1 MIGESLSGLASRFF
15 FRGTGKA
22 EVAGVLECGIAI
34 TRAADGGGGR
44 WSKTSKCLA
53 VP

>member
-1 MIGESLSGLASRFF
+1 VLRTASEGIGMIDESLSGLASRFF
-15 FRGTGKA
+15 LRETGKA

-44 WSKTSKCLA
+44 
-53 VP
+53 